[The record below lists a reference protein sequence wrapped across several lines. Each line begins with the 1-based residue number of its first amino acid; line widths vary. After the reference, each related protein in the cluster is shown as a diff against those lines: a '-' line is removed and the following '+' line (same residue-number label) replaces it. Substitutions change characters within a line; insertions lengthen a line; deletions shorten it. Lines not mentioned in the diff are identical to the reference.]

1 MRSLLI
7 GSLVPVCVVRLT
19 ASADDES
26 VGDKALRGI
35 GWVVVERWGSRIV
48 TLVVFTLLARLLS
61 PADFGLLSLA
71 TVVTAILQVFVDSS
85 FNRVLVQR
93 AKLGAKDASTIFWT
107 SNLIAVALYA
117 IVFFAAPILAV
128 LLGDARLV
136 DILRVQSLAIP
147 IAALSSTPAAL
158 LERDFKFKAL
168 SIRRVAGTV
177 VGAVVAVSL
186 AFAGAGVWA
195 LVGQTLAQ
203 SIVGLILLWAASHW
217 RPKLE
222 FSLAALR
229 SMADVGFSVLGVGLL
244 NAVQSNIDKLIIGV
258 AIDPTA
264 LGYYFL
270 AQRILNIVSELVT
283 SVVAQVSFTTF
294 SRVQGDVRRV
304 NVAMRG
310 LTFASASVAIPV
322 FAILALLAPY
332 FIPVVFGDD
341 WIAAVPVFQ
350 LLTPSIILA
359 SITYFDG
366 NLLIAVGK
374 ARSAF
379 GIALAQNI
387 VGIALLVLAVPYGIN
402 AVALSRSVRVIVL
415 WPLRLVLLAKQAS
428 IAIKPYMRQLM
439 SCAIAVLPVITLLLL
454 LGLTPWAG
462 VANSFFLYAIPV
474 GVIGILL
481 YIAVL
486 WPIAGDEQRGT
497 IRRVAQ
503 KVQRRRGPKQ
513 KPEAEED

>member
-1 MRSLLI
+1 MA
-7 GSLVPVCVVRLT
+7 T
-19 ASADDES
+19 AADDES
-26 VGDKALRGI
+26 VGDRALRGI

-48 TLVVFTLLARLLS
+48 TLLVFTLLARLLS
-61 PADFGLLSLA
+61 PSDFGLLSLA

-93 AKLGAKDASTIFWT
+93 AILGAKDASTIFWT
-107 SNLIAVALYA
+107 SNAIAVVLYA
-117 IVFFAAPILAV
+117 LVFVSAPILAIW
-128 LLGDARLV
+128 LGDERLV

-158 LERDFKFKAL
+158 LEREFQFKAL
-168 SIRRVAGTV
+168 SIRRVAGTL

-186 AFAGAGVWA
+186 AVAGAGVWA

-203 SIVGLILLWAASHW
+203 SVVGLILLWAASHW

-222 FSLAALR
+222 FSVEALR
-229 SMADVGFSVLGVGLL
+229 SMANIGFSVLGVGLL
-244 NAVQSNIDKLIIGV
+244 NAIQSNIDKLIIGV

-294 SRVQGDVRRV
+294 SRVQDDVRRV

-322 FAILALLAPY
+322 FMILAILAPY
-332 FIPVVFGDD
+332 FIPVVFGPD
-341 WIAAVPVFQ
+341 WSAAVPVFQ

-374 ARSAF
+374 AKSAF

-387 VGIALLVLAVPYGIN
+387 VGVLLLILAVPFGIN
-402 AVALSRSVRVIVL
+402 AVALSRSVRVIIL
-415 WPLRLVLLAKQAS
+415 WPLRLVLLSKQAS
-428 IAIKPYMRQLM
+428 IAIAPYMRQLA
-439 SCAIAVLPVITLLLL
+439 SCAIAVIPVVLLLVL
-454 LGLTPWAG
+454 LGLTPWAH
-462 VANSFFLYAIPV
+462 VPNAFLLYAAPV
-474 GVIGILL
+474 AAIGMTL
-481 YIAVL
+481 YLVVL
-486 WPIAGDEQRGT
+486 WPLAGDEQRGT
-497 IRRVAQ
+497 IRRVLA
-503 KVQRRRGPKQ
+503 KVARKRGSGQ
-513 KPEAEED
+513 AAPEERDE